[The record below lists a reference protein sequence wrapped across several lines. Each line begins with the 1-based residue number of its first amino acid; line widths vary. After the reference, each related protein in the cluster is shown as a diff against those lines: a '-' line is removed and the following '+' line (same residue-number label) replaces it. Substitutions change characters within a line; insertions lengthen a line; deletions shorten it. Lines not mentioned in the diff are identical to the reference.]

1 MQKALQ
7 VYEFVHAL
15 RAAAP
20 MCRIQDTGLLQALLK
35 YCTAS
40 KAVDHAKLRGANGSE
55 RLVRVLEAL
64 AGLQN
69 FGVVY
74 EHREARQHGKSIT
87 VLHVSNELRMR
98 LHHLLNEVYEV
109 ALGMPSDKEE
119 YMSPELGVAWSQ
131 DAWDRERAM
140 RFHTAAVSIFGHSQ
154 ASREAEGLLR
164 QSMQP
169 QVRRFGEQVYSGSL
183 TQEERKSKE
192 RGTKKQEDKIDR
204 KLGPASTQGS
214 RDSKP

>member
-1 MQKALQ
+1 
-7 VYEFVHAL
+7 
-15 RAAAP
+15 
-20 MCRIQDTGLLQALLK
+20 MCRIQDTGLLQALLT

-40 KAVDHAKLRGANGSE
+40 KAVDHAKLRRANGSE
-55 RLVRVLEAL
+55 RLVRVWEAL
-64 AGLQN
+64 AGLKI
-69 FGVVY
+69 FGVAY
-74 EHREARQHGKSIT
+74 EHALEHKDARQHGKSIA

-98 LHHLLNEVYEV
+98 VHHLLNEVYEV
-109 ALGMPSDKEE
+109 ALGMSSDTEE

-131 DAWDRERAM
+131 DAWDREKAM
-140 RFHTAAVSIFGHSQ
+140 RFHTAAVSIVGHSE

-192 RGTKKQEDKIDR
+192 QGKKKQEDKIDR

-214 RDSKP
+214 GDSKP